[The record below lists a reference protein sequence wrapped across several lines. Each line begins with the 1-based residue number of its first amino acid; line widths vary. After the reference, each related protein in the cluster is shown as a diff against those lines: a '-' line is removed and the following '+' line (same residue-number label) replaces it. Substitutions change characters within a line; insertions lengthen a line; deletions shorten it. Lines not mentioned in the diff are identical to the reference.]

1 MYAMTGNLVAQAGR
15 RDALV
20 EILNQAA
27 RLVGEFPECRMY
39 IVNEDLSNGTH
50 VWVFEVWD
58 DRQSHDASLTN
69 ERVRALIA
77 KAVPLLAAAP
87 NGAELSVVGGHG
99 LGG

>member
-15 RDALV
+15 REALV

-27 RLVGEFPECRMY
+27 GLVGELPECRMY
-39 IVNEDLSNGTH
+39 IVNEDLSNETH

-58 DRQSHDASLTN
+58 NRQSHDASLRD
-69 ERVRALIA
+69 ERVRALIS

-99 LGG
+99 LES

>member
-27 RLVGEFPECRMY
+27 GLVGEFPECHMY
-39 IVNEDLSNGTH
+39 VVNEDLSNGTH

-99 LGG
+99 LGS